1 MKMEFILVFLG
12 ALSRIIPHPPNFT
25 AISAVAL
32 YGTNKIAD
40 KKRAMIIPLLAM
52 LLSDGI
58 FELFYRT
65 GFLAFPGFHSGMWY
79 VYGAFAVVAMI
90 GFWVRAQFSY
100 GRLAVGTLLSSV
112 SFFVITNFGVW
123 LSGWYGYTMEG
134 LVACYVAAIPFF
146 RNQAVG
152 DALFVALFFG
162 VDYFVRKVLL
172 NKQAAQQA

>member
-1 MKMEFILVFLG
+1 MESILVFLG

-40 KKRAMIIPLLAM
+40 KKRAMVIPFLAM
-52 LLSDGI
+52 LLSDAI
-58 FELFYRT
+58 FELLYR
-65 GFLAFPGFHSGMWY
+65 LELSAFPGFHSGMWY

-90 GFWVRAQFSY
+90 GFWIRAQFSY
-100 GRLAVGTLLSSV
+100 ARLAVGTLLSSI

-134 LVACYVAAIPFF
+134 LAACYVAAIPFF
-146 RNQAVG
+146 RNQAIG

-162 VDYFVRKVLL
+162 VDYAVRRVALK
-172 NKQAAQQA
+172 KQSAQKA